1 MLGKLFEKL
10 YLKVFVNI
18 VIYRSH
24 TVVYIELCNTKTTVQ
39 SIEESFQTVKLN
51 NKVYEFISEYIKES
65 PYYYISILDASST
78 QGAIHTC
85 DTTQM
90 ERYFDKE
97 TSKYK
102 CYNDRWAFYTSK
114 SELTRLQ
121 QEYKEIGLDFVFS
134 PFVLL
139 TNFFKDKIN
148 THLAMFILIEE
159 NYITLS
165 VFDNSEL
172 LFAKH
177 LDMQNSHESDELLMD
192 DGSDEEL
199 DLDIDAS
206 IDLEDVDVMDDLDDF
221 GDIED
226 LDSIGEIDEFAEDEE
241 IQENL
246 QDVEED
252 DTESGEFNEDYQRF
266 SLIQS
271 AVNRFYKDDTYNSKF
286 IEDTYIADGVGISGD
301 LKRYLEEE
309 MFLSVYVR
317 NLDLCVEVC
326 ELAKAEMQ

>member
-39 SIEESFQTVKLN
+39 SIEENFQTVKLN

-121 QEYKEIGLDFVFS
+121 QEYKEISLDFVFS

-139 TNFFKDKIN
+139 ANFFKDKIN

>member
-24 TVVYIELCNTKTTVQ
+24 TVVYIELCNTKATVE
-39 SIEESFQTVKLN
+39 SIEESFETIKLN

-85 DTTQM
+85 TSAQM

-139 TNFFKDKIN
+139 ANFFKDKIN

-192 DGSDEEL
+192 EEL
-199 DLDIDAS
+199 DLDIDSS

-241 IQENL
+241 IQENP
-246 QDVEED
+246 DDSEED
-252 DTESGEFNEDYQRF
+252 VIESGEFNEDYQRF

-271 AVNRFYKDDTYNSKF
+271 AINRFYKDDTYNSKF

-326 ELAKAEMQ
+326 ELAKAEIQ

>member
-1 MLGKLFEKL
+1 MLDKLFEKL

-85 DTTQM
+85 KSAQM

-139 TNFFKDKIN
+139 ANFFKDKIN

-199 DLDIDAS
+199 DLDIDSS

-241 IQENL
+241 IQENTN
-246 QDVEED
+246 DAEED
-252 DTESGEFNEDYQRF
+252 DAESGEFNEDYQRF

-271 AVNRFYKDDTYNSKF
+271 AINRFYKDDTYNSKF

-326 ELAKAEMQ
+326 ELAKAEIQ